1 MAVTAAMLI
10 NGQAAGLER
19 DAIAVRD
26 PATLD
31 ALGTIAAGTAEDV
44 ARAVRA
50 AGPRD

>member
-10 NGQAAGLER
+10 SGQ
-19 DAIAVRD
+19 
-26 PATLD
+26 
-31 ALGTIAAGTAEDV
+31 AAGTAEEV